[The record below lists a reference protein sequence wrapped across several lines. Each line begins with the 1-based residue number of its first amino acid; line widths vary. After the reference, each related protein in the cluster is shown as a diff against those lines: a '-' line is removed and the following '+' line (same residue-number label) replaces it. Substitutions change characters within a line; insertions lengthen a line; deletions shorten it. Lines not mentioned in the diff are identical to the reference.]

1 MTNNNL
7 IERKKKYL
15 FKSLNYL
22 KQYGFKNLWNYTK
35 KKFRDS
41 NREYREWYAKQTIQK
56 VVLEMQRDAQFE
68 YMPLIS
74 ILVPVYNTP
83 FEFLEQMINSV
94 RHQTYSGWELCIANA
109 SPENKQIKNLLNNY
123 IENDSRIKVIDV
135 PENEGISQNT
145 NLVLQI
151 ATGDYVGLL
160 DHDDLLAPN
169 ALYEVVQS
177 INKDS
182 IPDVIYTDE
191 DKVSFNAK
199 EHFQPNFKPDFNLDL
214 LRSNNYICHF
224 FLAKRKL
231 VKSLGGFREEFN
243 GAQDYDLILRCI
255 EKARKISHV
264 PKILYHWRMHNDS
277 TSNNPVSKAYAYNA
291 GKRAIEEHLARC
303 SDKGWVEETENPG
316 FYKVKYELKGKPL
329 VSIVVLYRNGKK
341 ALSNCL
347 QSISELSYM
356 NYEILVIKCD
366 NINVLD
372 DVFVENI
379 KCDKIKVL
387 KWEKS
392 YNFAAVVN
400 WAISQTKGDY
410 ILLLSDCVQIISS
423 DCIELLL
430 SNCMRKQMGI
440 VGGKT
445 YYSDNTIHQA
455 GIVIGKENLP
465 EKLFAGYPD
474 LLAGYMHRETVQQNL
489 SIISSLFM
497 MIKREVYKEVEG
509 FNEKLNEECSNIDFC
524 LKVGSRKYLLTFV
537 PSVKGYYYGQKDT
550 LISKNINDLE
560 DIYML
565 WEDWL
570 KKGDP
575 AYNPNLSF
583 KFSLRKD
590 EEKDDES

>member
-224 FLAKRKL
+224 FFGEA
-231 VKSLGGFREEFN
+231 
-243 GAQDYDLILRCI
+243 
-255 EKARKISHV
+255 
-264 PKILYHWRMHNDS
+264 
-277 TSNNPVSKAYAYNA
+277 
-291 GKRAIEEHLARC
+291 
-303 SDKGWVEETENPG
+303 
-316 FYKVKYELKGKPL
+316 
-329 VSIVVLYRNGKK
+329 
-341 ALSNCL
+341 
-347 QSISELSYM
+347 
-356 NYEILVIKCD
+356 
-366 NINVLD
+366 
-372 DVFVENI
+372 
-379 KCDKIKVL
+379 
-387 KWEKS
+387 
-392 YNFAAVVN
+392 
-400 WAISQTKGDY
+400 
-410 ILLLSDCVQIISS
+410 
-423 DCIELLL
+423 
-430 SNCMRKQMGI
+430 
-440 VGGKT
+440 
-445 YYSDNTIHQA
+445 
-455 GIVIGKENLP
+455 
-465 EKLFAGYPD
+465 
-474 LLAGYMHRETVQQNL
+474 
-489 SIISSLFM
+489 
-497 MIKREVYKEVEG
+497 
-509 FNEKLNEECSNIDFC
+509 
-524 LKVGSRKYLLTFV
+524 
-537 PSVKGYYYGQKDT
+537 
-550 LISKNINDLE
+550 
-560 DIYML
+560 
-565 WEDWL
+565 
-570 KKGDP
+570 
-575 AYNPNLSF
+575 
-583 KFSLRKD
+583 
-590 EEKDDES
+590 